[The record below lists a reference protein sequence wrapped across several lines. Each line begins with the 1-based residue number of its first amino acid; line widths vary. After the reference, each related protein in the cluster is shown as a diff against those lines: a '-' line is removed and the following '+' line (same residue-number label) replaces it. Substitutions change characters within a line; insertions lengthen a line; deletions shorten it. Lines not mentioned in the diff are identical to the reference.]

1 MGVETA
7 DHAAD
12 FLLHGEQAFMAPP
25 TFSCLSS
32 MTHLHHGFPASAD
45 VREIRASRSDGVR
58 LSVDLRGL
66 VLAPEPL
73 CNNGCGV

>member
-1 MGVETA
+1 
-7 DHAAD
+7 
-12 FLLHGEQAFMAPP
+12 
-25 TFSCLSS
+25 